1 MPLSER
7 VKILREAKPNSW
19 IALSSDESKL
29 LATSE
34 SYAEAVK
41 IAEAAGETEP
51 VLIRTPDTWVDRVY

>member
-7 VKILREAKPNSW
+7 VKILKQAKPNSW

-41 IAEAAGETEP
+41 IAEASGEPEP

>member
-51 VLIRTPDTWVDRVY
+51 VLIRTPDTWIDRVY

>member
-1 MPLSER
+1 MSLSER
-7 VKILREAKPNSW
+7 VKILKQAKPNSW

-41 IAEAAGETEP
+41 IAEAAGEPEP

>member
-1 MPLSER
+1 MSLSER
-7 VKILREAKPNSW
+7 VKILKQAKPNSW